1 MDENAA
7 ITAPEPVCLLAP
19 EQIAGPYFR
28 NPRLIRRNI
37 SEGASGIPLLLKLS
51 LIDVKNGEPV
61 TDALVDIWHCNARGA
76 YSGWSKIDPDKEV
89 DVGDIGSVPRTDDD
103 TYLRGGQ
110 FTDRKGVVRFT
121 TIYPGF
127 YAGRSV
133 HIHVAVRIVSGSN
146 YLDARHVAWVGQLY
160 LPEVTSR
167 PVLGAKDYSGRSI
180 APLRND
186 QDELFTRMHG
196 EDSIL
201 NVHTIG
207 RDSWED
213 GFFGQLTI
221 GIDKHAMSA
230 QIKPEDFD
238 IYTV

>member
-1 MDENAA
+1 MEEHATTKA
-7 ITAPEPVCLLAP
+7 TGPVCLLAP

-51 LIDVKNGEPV
+51 LVDVSTCEPV
-61 TDALVDIWHCNARGA
+61 TDALVDIWQCNARGA
-76 YSGWSKIDPDKEV
+76 YSGWSKINPDKEV

-110 FTDRKGVVRFT
+110 FTDRKGTVRFT

-133 HIHVAVRIVSGSN
+133 HIHVVVRIVTGSN
-146 YLDARHVAWVGQLY
+146 HLEARHVAWVGQLY
-160 LPEVTSR
+160 LPEVASR
-167 PVLGAKDYSGRSI
+167 SVLNAKDYSGRSI
-180 APLRND
+180 SPLRND
-186 QDELFTRMHG
+186 QDELFTQMHG

-201 NVHTIG
+201 KIHTIA

-213 GFFGQLTI
+213 GYFGQLTI
-221 GIDKHAMSA
+221 GIDKRAMSA